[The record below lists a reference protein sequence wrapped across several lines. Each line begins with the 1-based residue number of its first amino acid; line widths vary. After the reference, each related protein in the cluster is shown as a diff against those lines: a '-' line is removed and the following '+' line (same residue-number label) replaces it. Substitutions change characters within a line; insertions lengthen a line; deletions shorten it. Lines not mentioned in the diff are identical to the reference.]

1 MKKLMF
7 LVGLF
12 FMSSQLMAETILT
25 PMVDFIPNE
34 EMGFY
39 FEIKTTKFKNVTL
52 DCQSFVTGINF
63 EEENGERHDFY
74 LDMFQCEEAFHFF
87 NNSKNDNVP
96 VCLGVDKDNNELVVT
111 NLGAEDC
118 H

>member
-1 MKKLMF
+1 MKKVMI
-7 LVGLF
+7 LVGLMV
-12 FMSSQLMAETILT
+12 MSLSLKAETILT

-39 FEIKTTKFKNVTL
+39 FEIKTTKFKSVIL

-63 EEENGERHDFY
+63 EEDSGERHDFY

-96 VCLGVDKDNNELVVT
+96 VCLGVDKDANELVVT
-111 NLGAEDC
+111 NLGEEDC